1 MIEHLMVILVIYW
14 RVHSSYDHCMHCM
27 MVSTLFH
34 SIIPLDSSPVVFRR
48 AATERSERLSERL
61 RPHGTY
67 GTLALESTFG
77 QAEMA
82 NENST
87 PVSNS

>member
-61 RPHGTY
+61 RPHGT
-67 GTLALESTFG
+67 LALESTFG

-82 NENST
+82 NENGIHT
-87 PVSNS
+87 VSNS